1 MADVLQFLTSMLKR
15 AKRSGAIKEVRL
27 KRMGSVW
34 SHPEELGESEKLGAS
49 GAALLLRYPPST
61 PLSLSSLVWFVLAPV
76 CVCCWG
82 GRIAT
87 NTFGANSNRPTPGVH
102 AARPDTRYTQKGG
115 A

>member
-1 MADVLQFLTSMLKR
+1 M
-15 AKRSGAIKEVRL
+15 GPVR
-27 KRMGSVW
+27 

-61 PLSLSSLVWFVLAPV
+61 PLSLCFICSVVWFVLAPV

-87 NTFGANSNRPTPGVH
+87 NTFGANSSRPTPGVH